1 MRTPRLYARS
11 RVGWRARPAGKLAGV
26 SLLSD
31 AEIDR
36 RLAGLPEWRRSG
48 DEIERELKLEDFAA
62 AIAFVNSVAA
72 LAEAA
77 NHHPD
82 ILVHGWNKV
91 RLTLSTHSEGGLTE
105 ADFKLASQIDAG
117 S

>member
-1 MRTPRLYARS
+1 MT
-11 RVGWRARPAGKLAGV
+11 
-26 SLLSD
+26 LLSTT
-31 AEIDR
+31 EIVE
-36 RLAGLPEWRRSG
+36 RLPGEWRHEGGVLVRDLRFS
-48 DEIERELKLEDFAA
+48 DFAA
-62 AIAFVNSVAA
+62 AIGFVDRVAE

-91 RLTLSTHSEGGLTE
+91 RLTLSTHSEGGVTA
-105 ADFKLASQIDAG
+105 ADLALAERIDTL